1 MNPRI
6 NFNYSD
12 DDDNEIT
19 LSFRSPNLGYMVD
32 KFNDFLKA
40 IGHSEEVGVVST
52 KPYDVTVSDYSYEK
66 FK

>member
-19 LSFRSPNLGYMVD
+19 LSFRSPDLGYMVD

-40 IGHSEEVGVVST
+40 IGHSEEVRVVNT
-52 KPYDVTVSDYSYEK
+52 EPYCK
-66 FK
+66 